1 MQEFFIA
8 LRNVLI
14 WVFKSNISKRSVV
27 SLGFYKWV
35 KLEILEQKPP
45 IYNKS
50 RTNLITQ
57 SHVEYPSP

>member
-1 MQEFFIA
+1 MQECFIA

-50 RTNLITQ
+50 RTNFITQ